1 MTNCPNCNHP
11 ISEDDD
17 ICPNCGF
24 NLKKYRDDFFTDQHK
39 KAKYEKA
46 SDAGKIANRMAY
58 RREFFPER
66 QNTTVQKMITW
77 IRSNATIVF
86 LLGILLL
93 VFMSFSRSLGWISFL
108 LLLVWLFIV
117 CDRAEKVEQY
127 TVDRRLTEKINQ
139 IGSNMFNSVA
149 DRHEKIRSRNKRFEE
164 KHGHISKR
172 GEKAKDKR
180 RGLHY
185 SYIQLS
191 IVLTAFVSLI
201 VLFSGSGASVMDTL
215 YTERMSISRVLLNL
229 GSRLLSAGNTSAYGI
244 LVYLIWLFLILFPII
259 IIYNV
264 FKDTKKSQLLAFILS
279 LLETVFLI
287 YLIFRMSTVERA
299 NTGILKH
306 VTSQLMNYAISV
318 GASTYLLI
326 LASALTTGL
335 CAYNLLRKDHSSVPK

>member
-39 KAKYEKA
+39 KARYEKPGDTGKMA
-46 SDAGKIANRMAY
+46 SRMAY
-58 RREFFPER
+58 RREFFPSR
-66 QNTTVQKMITW
+66 QNTTVQKMISW
-77 IRSNATIVF
+77 VRYNATIVF

-93 VFMSFSRSLGWISFL
+93 IFMSFSRSLGWISFL

-127 TVDRRLTEKINQ
+127 TVDRRLTEKINR
-139 IGSNMFNSVA
+139 IGSNMFNSLA
-149 DRHEKIRSRNKRFEE
+149 DRNKKLRSRNKRFEE
-164 KHGHISKR
+164 KYAGRVDRTQGKR
-172 GEKAKDKR
+172 KTH
-180 RGLHY
+180 LHY
-185 SYIQLS
+185 SYVQLS
-191 IVLTAFVSLI
+191 TILTAFVSLV

-229 GSRLLSAGNTSAYGI
+229 GSRLLAAGNTSAYGL
-244 LVYLIWLFLILFPII
+244 LVYLIWLLLILFPIF
-259 IIYNV
+259 IIYDI
-264 FKDTKKSQLLAFILS
+264 FKNTKKSKLFSFILS

-299 NTGILKH
+299 NTGLLQH

-335 CAYNLLRKDHSSVPK
+335 TCYNLFRKEPISNSEK